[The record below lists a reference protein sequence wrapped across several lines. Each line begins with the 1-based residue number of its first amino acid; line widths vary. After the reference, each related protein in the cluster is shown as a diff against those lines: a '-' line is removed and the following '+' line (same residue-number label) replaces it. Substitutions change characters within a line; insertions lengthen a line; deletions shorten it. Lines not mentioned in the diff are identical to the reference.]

1 MEDKKLIADI
11 LKEGLEPVEVN
22 SDILYLQERLLRAV
36 KKPMNEMI
44 SEEKKSSNDKK
55 KFNKWYVDVQ
65 QDLNKE
71 KNPTG
76 PSQAGVI
83 RSLNPNYDNMSPSE
97 QSTER
102 SLFRKKLN
110 KEKNEEGGQY
120 LFSIEELAK
129 IRSILGIG

>member
-11 LKEGLEPVEVN
+11 LKEGLEPVQID
-22 SDILYLQERLLRAV
+22 DISYLRERLLEGL
-36 KKPMNEMI
+36 KKSMGEII
-44 SEEKKSSNDKK
+44 SEDEKPGNEKK
-55 KFNKWYVDVQ
+55 KFNKWYIDVQ
-65 QDLNKE
+65 QDLNKK

>member
-11 LKEGLEPVEVN
+11 LKEGLEPVQID
-22 SDILYLQERLLRAV
+22 DISYLRERLLEGL
-36 KKPMNEMI
+36 KKSMGEII
-44 SEEKKSSNDKK
+44 SEDEKQGNEKK
-55 KFNKWYVDVQ
+55 KFNKWYIDVQ
-65 QDLNKE
+65 QDLNKK

-110 KEKNEEGGQY
+110 KETNEEGGQY

>member
-11 LKEGLEPVEVN
+11 LKEGLEPVQID
-22 SDILYLQERLLRAV
+22 DISYLRERLLEGL
-36 KKPMNEMI
+36 KKSMGEII
-44 SEEKKSSNDKK
+44 SEEEKSSIEKK
-55 KFNKWYVDVQ
+55 KFNKWYIDVQ